1 MNLGAV
7 FFVGNL
13 TCSFHMLHTWP
24 TQIYVGPPTSTF
36 LATLVAHID
45 DGICLD
51 VVHVRVS
58 QAQLFAPSLGGA
70 DDACGHCVLKGERT
84 ADSDHKLAWPQIS
97 WPAQHQHWEFHLQYE
112 IQYSI
117 QILTPLSQA
126 TIHPLIQ
133 IIL

>member
-1 MNLGAV
+1 M
-7 FFVGNL
+7 
-13 TCSFHMLHTWP
+13 
-24 TQIYVGPPTSTF
+24 
-36 LATLVAHID
+36 AHID

-84 ADSDHKLAWPQIS
+84 ADSDHNSPGSDQLTGPTSALGVS
-97 WPAQHQHWEFHLQYE
+97 SEYE

-117 QILTPLSQA
+117 QILDTPLSQA